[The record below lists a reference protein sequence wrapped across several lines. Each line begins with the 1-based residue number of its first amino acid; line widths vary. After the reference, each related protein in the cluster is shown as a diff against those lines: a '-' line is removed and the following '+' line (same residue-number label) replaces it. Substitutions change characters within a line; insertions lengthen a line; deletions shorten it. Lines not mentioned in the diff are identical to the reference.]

1 MRKLVIDITDCVL
14 CDICIDMCPKIF
26 VKNQAGYIE
35 IVENLT
41 DDILQQFKDDIDD
54 VIKSCRGDCISWE

>member
-14 CDICIDMCPKIF
+14 CDICIEMCPKIF

-41 DDILQQFKDDIDD
+41 EDILQQFKDDIDD